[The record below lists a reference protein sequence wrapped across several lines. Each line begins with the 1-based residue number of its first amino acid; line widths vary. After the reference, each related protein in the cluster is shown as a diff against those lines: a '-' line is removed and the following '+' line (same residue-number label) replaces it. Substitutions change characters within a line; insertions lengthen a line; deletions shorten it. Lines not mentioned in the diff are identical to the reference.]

1 MNCFTHSRT
10 AAVGICSVCQ
20 KAVCH
25 ECVARETPRLV
36 CGACAARSGALPWGW
51 YGYGWYGSY
60 EYKSATTI
68 GGWPLVHVCA
78 GIDPVTMQPKI
89 ARGVVAIGNIAVGAV
104 AIGGLACGLL
114 AVGGG
119 SMGLLLAVGGA
130 ALGLGV
136 SVGGLAV
143 GSIAIGGAAVGS
155 LYAIGGAAFGP
166 SVIDSRHCD
175 QVARDFVRG
184 WLGALPPSCQG
195 RRRRQPDVCAI
206 NLVIAENDGTVTAR
220 VAVVDNSPAAA

>member
-1 MNCFTHSRT
+1 MNCFTHGRT
-10 AAVGICSVCQ
+10 AAVGICSICQ

-36 CGACAARSGALPWGW
+36 CVACAARGGAQPWGW
-51 YGYGWYGSY
+51 YGYGWYGYSY

-78 GIDPVTMQPKI
+78 GIDPVTMRPKI
-89 ARGVVAIGNIAVGAV
+89 ARGVVAIGNIAVGAL

-136 SVGGLAV
+136 SIGGLAV
-143 GSIAIGGAAVGS
+143 GSIAIGGAAVGF

-166 SVIDSRHCD
+166 AVIDGRHCD
-175 QVARDFVRG
+175 EAARDFMRG
-184 WLGALPPSCQG
+184 WLGALPPSC
-195 RRRRQPDVCAI
+195 R
-206 NLVIAENDGTVTAR
+206 
-220 VAVVDNSPAAA
+220 